1 MAIPESVVA
10 AVVSEV
16 SAQMAKD
23 PNFAQLAVGTLV
35 ESQPDVSRFVTA
47 QARTLGSSDAIVH
60 VVFHANIMGTCF
72 AQHLG
77 RDLKRVTFP
86 DLNEAATGDTM
97 ARLKTA
103 EPALFDYLAANVE
116 GEAMQELLSLIG
128 LAFANA

>member
-16 SAQMAKD
+16 SDQMAKD
-23 PNFAQLAVGTLV
+23 PNFAQLAVGNLV

-72 AQHLG
+72 ARHHG
-77 RDLKRVTFP
+77 RDLNRVTFP
-86 DLNEAATGDTM
+86 DLNDAASGDTM
-97 ARLKTA
+97 ARLKDS
-103 EPALFDYLAANVE
+103 EPALHDYLAANVD
-116 GEAMQELLSLIG
+116 GEAEQKLLSLIA
-128 LAFANA
+128 LAFASA